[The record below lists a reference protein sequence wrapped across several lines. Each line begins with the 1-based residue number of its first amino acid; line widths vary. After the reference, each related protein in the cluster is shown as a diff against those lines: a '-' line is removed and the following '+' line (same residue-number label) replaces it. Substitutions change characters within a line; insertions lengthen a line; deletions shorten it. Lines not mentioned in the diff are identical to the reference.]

1 MRITNSMLVTN
12 MMRNMNNNLRRMD
25 KVQNQ
30 MSTGRKFMLPSDDPI
45 GVSKSLKLNT
55 DIAKTEQY
63 RRNLDDA
70 RSWLDVTEDAIHQM
84 GEVLHRARELT
95 VQASNGTNEVSD
107 LKQISAEINQLR
119 DQLIKISNQTYA
131 GRSIFTGFKTDG
143 PLLDANGN
151 YKLTNYNQGTIVN
164 PTTVTLNQN
173 EISVYNVGVAE
184 DISINTVGIRLFGK
198 LDNGDL
204 DIPNFNETSINGYGV
219 DKDNKVATS
228 DGADQSYLIA
238 LFDGL
243 KNAMD
248 TGDRDTINSTLGRI
262 DTVMDNMLSV
272 RAEIGAKSNR
282 LELTSNRLQSEM
294 INFTR
299 LLSDNEDAD
308 MAEVI
313 MRLNIEENIYRASLS
328 AGARVIQPTLID
340 FLR

>member
-30 MSTGRKFMLPSDDPI
+30 MSTGKKFMLPSDDPI

-63 RRNLDDA
+63 KRNLDDA
-70 RSWLDVTEDAIHQM
+70 ISWIETTEESIHQM

-95 VQASNGTNEVSD
+95 VQASNGTNADGD
-107 LKQISAEINQLR
+107 LKAISAEIGQLR

-143 PLLDANGN
+143 PLMDENGK
-151 YKLTNYNQGTIVN
+151 YKLSKDA
-164 PTTVTLNQN
+164 TLSKD
-173 EISVYNVGVAE
+173 EISNYNVGVAE
-184 DISINTVGIRLFGK
+184 NVSINVVGMRLFGK
-198 LDNGDL
+198 LDKLDPVDPNSLNDL
-204 DIPNFNETSINGYGV
+204 NATNFDIAQVNSGE
-219 DKDNKVATS
+219 
-228 DGADQSYLIA
+228 QSYLIA
-238 LFDGL
+238 LFDDL
-243 KNAMD
+243 KKAMD
-248 TGDRDTINSTLGRI
+248 GTPNKEDIDKFLGHL
-262 DTVMDNMLSV
+262 DKSMENMLSV
-272 RAEIGAKSNR
+272 RAEIGAKHNR
-282 LELTSNRLQSEM
+282 LELTSNRLQAEM

-308 MAEVI
+308 MAKVI
-313 MRLNIEENIYRASLS
+313 MDLKIEENIYRSSLS